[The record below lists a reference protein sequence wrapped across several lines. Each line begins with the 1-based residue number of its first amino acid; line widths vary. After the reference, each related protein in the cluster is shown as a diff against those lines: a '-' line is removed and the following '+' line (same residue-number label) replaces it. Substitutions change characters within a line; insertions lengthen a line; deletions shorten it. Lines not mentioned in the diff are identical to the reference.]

1 MKTIKILL
9 ILLFV
14 AVDYS
19 FAGKK
24 KESYQIDNGV
34 TRVWSKV
41 GITYFNGSGF
51 MKINANNNVLSY
63 QLEMFT
69 DGKEKQY
76 SIQLILTALINRSKA
91 FFFPT
96 NAKLLIKLQDDSII
110 ELSSIYTQNVKD
122 PSQEK
127 ACSAHFPITEDQLN
141 KMFNGV
147 KKIRVEIIKLNDE
160 EDDVE
165 KDYRDVDFK
174 KDVLGKRF
182 GEFYKEINEILT
194 TMSIIQEK
202 KVLKSKKD
210 LLDDF

>member
-41 GITYFNGSGF
+41 GFTYFNGSGF

-76 SIQLILTALINRSKA
+76 SIQLILTSLIKRSKA

-141 KMFNGV
+141 RMFNGV

>member
-41 GITYFNGSGF
+41 GITNFNGSGF

-76 SIQLILTALINRSKA
+76 SIQLILMTLIKRSKA

-182 GEFYKEINEILT
+182 GEFYKEINETLT

-202 KVLKSKKD
+202 KVLKSKKN

>member
-41 GITYFNGSGF
+41 GFTYFNGSGF

-76 SIQLILTALINRSKA
+76 SIQLIITTLIKRSKA

>member
-76 SIQLILTALINRSKA
+76 SIQLILTSLVKRSKA

-147 KKIRVEIIKLNDE
+147 KKIRVEIIHLNDE

>member
-41 GITYFNGSGF
+41 GITLFNGSGF
-51 MKINANNNVLSY
+51 MKVNANNNVLSY

-76 SIQLILTALINRSKA
+76 SIQLILMTLIKRSKA

-182 GEFYKEINEILT
+182 GEFYKEINETLT

>member
-41 GITYFNGSGF
+41 GFTYFNGSGF

-76 SIQLILTALINRSKA
+76 SIQLILTSLIKRSKA

-122 PSQEK
+122 PSQEN

-182 GEFYKEINEILT
+182 GEFYKEINETLT

-202 KVLKSKKD
+202 KVLKSKKN

>member
-76 SIQLILTALINRSKA
+76 SIQLILTSLIKRSKA

>member
-41 GITYFNGSGF
+41 GFTLFNGSGF
-51 MKINANNNVLSY
+51 MTINANNNVLSY

-76 SIQLILTALINRSKA
+76 SIQLILTSLVKRSKA

>member
-41 GITYFNGSGF
+41 GFTLFNGSGF

-76 SIQLILTALINRSKA
+76 SIQLILTSLVKRSKA

-141 KMFNGV
+141 RMFNGV

>member
-34 TRVWSKV
+34 TRVLSKF
-41 GITYFNGSGF
+41 GLTYFNGSGF

-76 SIQLILTALINRSKA
+76 SIQLILTSLIKRSKA

-96 NAKLLIKLQDDSII
+96 NDKLLIKLQDDSII

>member
-76 SIQLILTALINRSKA
+76 SIQLILTTLIKRSKA

-122 PSQEK
+122 PSQENV
-127 ACSAHFPITEDQLN
+127 CSAHFPITEDQLN

-182 GEFYKEINEILT
+182 GEFYKEINETLT

>member
-41 GITYFNGSGF
+41 GFTYFNGSGF

-182 GEFYKEINEILT
+182 GEFYKDIYETLT

>member
-34 TRVWSKV
+34 TRVLSKF
-41 GITYFNGSGF
+41 GLTYFNGSGF
-51 MKINANNNVLSY
+51 MKINANNNVLAY

-76 SIQLILTALINRSKA
+76 SIQLIITTLIKRSKA

-127 ACSAHFPITEDQLN
+127 ACSAHFPP
-141 KMFNGV
+141 FWGFPV
-147 KKIRVEIIKLNDE
+147 RWYAARSWGKKSPTAPYLKE
-160 EDDVE
+160 E
-165 KDYRDVDFK
+165 
-174 KDVLGKRF
+174 
-182 GEFYKEINEILT
+182 
-194 TMSIIQEK
+194 
-202 KVLKSKKD
+202 LKSAKQ
-210 LLDDF
+210 

>member
-41 GITYFNGSGF
+41 GFTFFNGSGF

-76 SIQLILTALINRSKA
+76 SIQLILTSLIKRSKA

-147 KKIRVEIIKLNDE
+147 KKIRVEIIHLNDE

>member
-41 GITYFNGSGF
+41 GITNFNGSGF

-76 SIQLILTALINRSKA
+76 SIQLILTSLIKRSKA

>member
-76 SIQLILTALINRSKA
+76 SIQLILTSLIKRSKA

-147 KKIRVEIIKLNDE
+147 KKIRVEIIKLNDK

-182 GEFYKEINEILT
+182 GEFYKDIYETLT

>member
-76 SIQLILTALINRSKA
+76 SIQLILMTLIKRSKA

>member
-41 GITYFNGSGF
+41 GFTLFNGSGF

-76 SIQLILTALINRSKA
+76 SIQLILTSLIKRSKA

>member
-41 GITYFNGSGF
+41 GFTYFNGSGF

-76 SIQLILTALINRSKA
+76 SIQLILTSLIKRSKA

-202 KVLKSKKD
+202 EVLKSKKN

>member
-147 KKIRVEIIKLNDE
+147 KKIRVEIIHLNDE

-182 GEFYKEINEILT
+182 GEFYKEINETLT

-202 KVLKSKKD
+202 KVLKSKKN

>member
-41 GITYFNGSGF
+41 GFTYFNGSGF

-76 SIQLILTALINRSKA
+76 SIQLILTSLVKRSKA

>member
-41 GITYFNGSGF
+41 GFTYFNGSGF

-76 SIQLILTALINRSKA
+76 SIQLILTSLIKRSKA
-91 FFFPT
+91 FFYPT

-141 KMFNGV
+141 RMFNGV

>member
-34 TRVWSKV
+34 TRVLSKF
-41 GITYFNGSGF
+41 GLTYFNGSGF

-76 SIQLILTALINRSKA
+76 SIQLILTSLIKRSKA

-147 KKIRVEIIKLNDE
+147 KKIRVEIIHLNDE

-182 GEFYKEINEILT
+182 GEFYKEINETLT

-202 KVLKSKKD
+202 KVLKSKKN

>member
-41 GITYFNGSGF
+41 GFTYFNGSGF

-76 SIQLILTALINRSKA
+76 SIQLILTSLIKRSKA

-147 KKIRVEIIKLNDE
+147 KKIRVEIIHLNDE
-160 EDDVE
+160 EDDVQ

>member
-9 ILLFV
+9 VLLFV
-14 AVDYS
+14 AVNYS
-19 FAGKK
+19 FAGKE
-24 KESYQIDNGV
+24 KELYQIDNGI
-34 TRVWSKV
+34 TRVWSKA
-41 GITYFNGSGF
+41 GFTNFNGSGF
-51 MKINANNNVLSY
+51 MKVNANNNVLSY

-76 SIQLILTALINRSKA
+76 SIQLVLMTLIKRSKA

-110 ELSSIYTQNVKD
+110 ELSSIYTQNVND
-122 PSQEK
+122 PSKEK

-141 KMFNGV
+141 KLFNGV
-147 KKIRVEIIKLNDE
+147 KKIRLEIIKLTDK

-182 GEFYKEINEILT
+182 GEYYKEINETLT
-194 TMSIIQEK
+194 TISTIQEK
-202 KVLKSKKD
+202 KELKSKKN

>member
-41 GITYFNGSGF
+41 GFTYFNGSGF

-76 SIQLILTALINRSKA
+76 SIQLILTSLIKRSKA

-182 GEFYKEINEILT
+182 GEFYKDIYETLT

>member
-9 ILLFV
+9 ILWFV

-41 GITYFNGSGF
+41 GFTYFNGSGF

-76 SIQLILTALINRSKA
+76 SIQLILTSLIKRSKA

-160 EDDVE
+160 EDDV
-165 KDYRDVDFK
+165 DYEVYESILDV
-174 KDVLGKRF
+174 V
-182 GEFYKEINEILT
+182 
-194 TMSIIQEK
+194 
-202 KVLKSKKD
+202 
-210 LLDDF
+210 

>member
-147 KKIRVEIIKLNDE
+147 KKIRVEIIKLNDK

-182 GEFYKEINEILT
+182 GEFYKEINETLT

>member
-41 GITYFNGSGF
+41 GFTYFNGSGF

-147 KKIRVEIIKLNDE
+147 KKIRVEIIKLNDK

-182 GEFYKEINEILT
+182 GEFYKDIYETLT

-202 KVLKSKKD
+202 VLKSKKN

>member
-34 TRVWSKV
+34 TRVLSKF
-41 GITYFNGSGF
+41 GLTYFNGSGF

-76 SIQLILTALINRSKA
+76 SIQLILTTLIKRSKA

-147 KKIRVEIIKLNDE
+147 KKIRVEIIHLNDE

-182 GEFYKEINEILT
+182 GEFYKEINETLT

-202 KVLKSKKD
+202 KVLKSKKN

>member
-34 TRVWSKV
+34 TRVLSKF
-41 GITYFNGSGF
+41 GLTYFNGSGF

-76 SIQLILTALINRSKA
+76 SIQLILTTLIKRSKA

-182 GEFYKEINEILT
+182 GEFYKEINETLT

>member
-147 KKIRVEIIKLNDE
+147 KKIRVEIIKLNDK

>member
-41 GITYFNGSGF
+41 GFTYFNGSGF

-76 SIQLILTALINRSKA
+76 SIQLILTSLIKRSKA

>member
-41 GITYFNGSGF
+41 GFTLFNGSGF

-76 SIQLILTALINRSKA
+76 SIQLILTSLIKRSKA

-141 KMFNGV
+141 RMFNGV

>member
-41 GITYFNGSGF
+41 GFTYFNGSGF

-76 SIQLILTALINRSKA
+76 SIQLILTSLIKRSKA

-147 KKIRVEIIKLNDE
+147 KKIRVEIIKLNDK

-182 GEFYKEINEILT
+182 GEFYKDIYETLT